1 MAGFAPEERLDRLR
15 LIRTPTVG
23 PIAYGEL
30 LRHFGS
36 AAAALDALPGL
47 ARRGGAKT
55 APKIPGR
62 AEILREL
69 AAAQALGG
77 RLVLL
82 GEAEFPPLLAAL
94 EGGPPALTV
103 KGHMHLARRPTVA
116 LVGARNAS
124 AAGRRLAREIAEG
137 LGGAGITVV
146 SGLARG
152 IDGAAHE
159 AALATGTIGVLAGGL
174 DVVYPPE
181 HDALQQAIGEAGLLV
196 AELPMGSQIQA
207 RHFPR
212 RNRIIAG
219 LSLGVVVVE
228 AALQS
233 GSLIT
238 ARLALDQG
246 REVMAVPGS
255 PLDPRARGSND
266 LIRAG
271 ARLVEHADDVI
282 DAIRPLVERPI
293 EAPPPRPF
301 EGAGTALADEALVA
315 RHRAAVVERL
325 SPVPVTVDE
334 VIRQCELTPSVVFTI
349 LLELELAGRLLRH
362 AGGRVSL
369 A

>member
-1 MAGFAPEERLDRLR
+1 MAGLSAEERLDRLR

-23 PIAYGEL
+23 PVAYGEL
-30 LRHFGS
+30 LRHFGG

-47 ARRGGAKT
+47 ARRGGAKAT
-55 APKIPGR
+55 PKIPGR
-62 AEILREL
+62 AQVLREI
-69 AAAQALGG
+69 AAVEALGG

-82 GEAEFPPLLAAL
+82 GDGDYPPLLEQV
-94 EGGPPALTV
+94 EGGPPALSV
-103 KGHMHLARRPTVA
+103 LGHLHLVRRPAVA

-124 AAGRRLAREIAEG
+124 AAGRRLARDIAEG
-137 LGGAGITVV
+137 LGSAGLVVV

-159 AALATGTIGVLAGGL
+159 AALATGTIAVLAGGL
-174 DVVYPPE
+174 DIAYPPE
-181 HDALQQAIGEAGLLV
+181 HQALQAQIGEAGLLV
-196 AELPMGSQIQA
+196 AELPVGTQIQA

-219 LSLGVVVVE
+219 LALGVVVVE

-238 ARLALDQG
+238 ARFALDQG

-282 DAIRPLVERPI
+282 DAIRPLIERPL
-293 EAPPPRPF
+293 EAPPPRHF
-301 EGAGTALADEALVA
+301 AGTGSALADDAQVD
-315 RHRAAVVERL
+315 RHRAAVIERL
-325 SPVPVTVDE
+325 SPVPIAIDE

-369 A
+369 V